1 MLNWLLAVFL
11 GVMIPTIYIILKNFF
26 NEKVT
31 SIHDVENLLNRK
43 ILSVIYTNYQK
54 TESVVK
60 DNPGTSIAESFR
72 NLRSS
77 LFLKFREEPLKVILV
92 TSSQPQDGKSFI
104 CANLAASIASVGNKT
119 VVMDCDLRRPTLHEK
134 FHIDNSVGLSQYMIN
149 HTPKEQIIFKSDIEN
164 LHIIPSGPILPNSSE
179 LIEAGALDGLMD
191 YLKNK
196 YEYVIIDTTPA
207 GIVADAALMTKYAS
221 LVLLVCRNNFT
232 RKDVFAETL
241 NLFSIT
247 KIENF
252 DVVLNDLNIKKSRYG
267 KYDRY
272 YQKDDKPGISV
283 GKFRV

>member
-1 MLNWLLAVFL
+1 MC
-11 GVMIPTIYIILKNFF
+11 IR
-26 NEKVT
+26 
-31 SIHDVENLLNRK
+31 DR
-43 ILSVIYTNYQK
+43 
-54 TESVVK
+54 
-60 DNPGTSIAESFR
+60 
-72 NLRSS
+72 
-77 LFLKFREEPLKVILV
+77 
-92 TSSQPQDGKSFI
+92 
-104 CANLAASIASVGNKT
+104 
-119 VVMDCDLRRPTLHEK
+119 
-134 FHIDNSVGLSQYMIN
+134 
-149 HTPKEQIIFKSDIEN
+149 
-164 LHIIPSGPILPNSSE
+164 SE